1 MKITN
6 MILGRRNLIT
16 ISMGTFKIINLEQL
30 SPNAMEQK
38 TPVNGFFFFP
48 LSPRR
53 LRMVLPLYQILHSQK
68 RLDFLSK
75 AKKKEAPAC
84 LAPPFSNDLS
94 FLNNYFN

>member
-1 MKITN
+1 

-38 TPVNGFFFFP
+38 TPVNGFFFFFP

-53 LRMVLPLYQILHSQK
+53 RRMVLPLYQILHSQK

-75 AKKKEAPAC
+75 AKKKKKTPAS
-84 LAPPFSNDLS
+84 LF
-94 FLNNYFN
+94 